1 MKTLFRILLGSISL
15 VLLGNSALLWMT
27 ANTNLGL
34 ILMTA
39 IGFCLLL
46 YALLF
51 DFINRILDN
60 KVGAWIKGIIFVG
73 LVAFT
78 FTVTM
83 ITISATTDTVTY
95 QEDALIVLGAGIHGD
110 RVSLPL
116 AHRLDAA
123 VKYHKMNPNALII
136 VSGGQGPQETITEAE
151 AMRYYLTEHGVNPAV
166 IVKED
171 RATSTLENFK
181 FSKEILDERFLH
193 NYQVA
198 YTTNHFHL
206 YRASRL
212 AKNAGLSVTR
222 MRAESNIYSLIPDY
236 IRESCAVMVMW
247 LTGK

>member
-1 MKTLFRILLGSISL
+1 MTKLFRILLGMVSL

-39 IGFCLLL
+39 MGFCLLI
-46 YALLF
+46 YALF
-51 DFINRILDN
+51 FRGINRLLDN
-60 KVGAWIKGIIFVG
+60 KVGVWINGIILVG
-73 LVAFT
+73 LAVFSFT
-78 FTVTM
+78 ITM

-95 QEDALIVLGAGIHGD
+95 KEDALIVLGAGIHGD

-123 VKYHKMNPNALII
+123 VKYHKMNPDALIV
-136 VSGGQGPQETITEAE
+136 VSGGQGPQELITEAE
-151 AMRYYLTEHGVNPAV
+151 AMKYYLIEHGVNPAV
-166 IVKED
+166 IIKED

-181 FSKEILDERFLH
+181 FSKEILDERFSH
-193 NYQVA
+193 NYKVA

-222 MRAESNIYSLIPDY
+222 MRAASNIYSIIPDY